1 MLIDVWIR
9 TKLSWS
15 YETRTKHAVPPK
27 FSCIYWKLCSQS
39 PAVPNLSNFS
49 YLHSVHCLPGSE
61 LLQESARGP
70 GRNLRPVVIAV
81 SPSDCTPARWSKWS
95 TITAPILLSFR
106 HSIPNLTLAAAK
118 SQKEQLQSHGSKMQQ
133 AGIHSCWC
141 HWHAGYMGQETCRR
155 TWSHEPLVST

>member
-1 MLIDVWIR
+1 M
-9 TKLSWS
+9 KLEQSTQS
-15 YETRTKHAVPPK
+15 LQSSHASTG
-27 FSCIYWKLCSQS
+27 SCVRSLR
-39 PAVPNLSNFS
+39 LSRICPIIS

-81 SPSDCTPARWSKWS
+81 SPSDCTPAHWSKWS

-106 HSIPNLTLAAAK
+106 HSIPNLTLVAAK